1 MLSLA
6 MALAAAGLPDETQ
19 CTALAS
25 EPAAALAYA
34 TGLQG
39 FIYGLVA
46 GAFRAIPCGDA
57 ALSAPR

>member
-25 EPAAALAYA
+25 ESAAALAYA
-34 TGLQG
+34 TMKRTGSRPTSRWLPRS
-39 FIYGLVA
+39 I
-46 GAFRAIPCGDA
+46 RWPSIPIC
-57 ALSAPR
+57 